1 MRSLPCPNRRVP
13 SIKVHGVGTI
23 PGCRRA
29 SVLVAAGALIT
40 AGVLT
45 NVMLGLSRR
54 IALEDAAAA
63 TARGQELTTVSHV
76 FPDRI
81 LG

>member
-1 MRSLPCPNRRVP
+1 
-13 SIKVHGVGTI
+13 
-23 PGCRRA
+23 
-29 SVLVAAGALIT
+29 VLVATGVLIT
-40 AGVLT
+40 GGVVT

-63 TARGQELTTVSHV
+63 TARGKLITVSHV